1 MALITHIF
9 RSGAFRDHRTDSV
22 STHGS
27 TRASTRRPRLRPVV
41 IPRVGDG
48 GKVVIVGVFG
58 ILINVTTL
66 VWLLAEVAMQRRQY
80 LMGGKAV
87 RTEWRSLGAVI
98 GTVLLGEVLAVV
110 ARSAV
115 PGADFG
121 GSAVLT
127 VALVVMWAGI
137 AFRLWAIHT
146 LGRFFRGV
154 VHIQADHQVVT
165 AGPYRV
171 LRHPSYAGAMV
182 AVLGLAL
189 AFENTVSLVALFGC
203 ALAGVLYRIRVEE
216 QVLSSALGDAYTA
229 YAAGT
234 RRLVPGVW

>member
-1 MALITHIF
+1 VVVTV
-9 RSGAFRDHRTDSV
+9 GA
-22 STHGS
+22 
-27 TRASTRRPRLRPVV
+27 
-41 IPRVGDG
+41 
-48 GKVVIVGVFG
+48 FG
-58 ILINVTTL
+58 ILVNVTTL
-66 VWLLAEVAMQRRQY
+66 GWMVAEVVMQRRQY

-98 GTVLLGEVLAVV
+98 GTILLGEVLAVV

-121 GSAVLT
+121 ATVPVLSA
-127 VALVVMWAGI
+127 ALVLLWAGI

-154 VHIQADHQVVT
+154 VHVQADHRVVT

-171 LRHPSYAGAMV
+171 LRHPSYAGALV

-189 AFENTVSLVALFGC
+189 AFQNAVSLVALFGC

-216 QVLSSALGDAYTA
+216 QVLGSALGDAYTA

-234 RRLVPGVW
+234 SRLVPGLW